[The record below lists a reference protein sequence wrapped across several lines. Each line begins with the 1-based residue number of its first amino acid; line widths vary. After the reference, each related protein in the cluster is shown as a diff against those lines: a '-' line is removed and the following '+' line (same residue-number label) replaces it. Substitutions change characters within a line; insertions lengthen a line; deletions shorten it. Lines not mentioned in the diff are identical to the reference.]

1 MQHAAIFLELG
12 SRYWSTVC
20 AGITAERRK
29 TGDSPMPIAVAI
41 EAVEVEYDEAR
52 HGKESAAELARRNQV
67 VLDHLPLVKSVARR
81 LRATLP
87 DQAEFNDLMQAGTLG
102 LIDAA
107 KKFDPDKGFLFK
119 TYASHRIR
127 GAMLDGLRQCDWAS
141 RRLRLRQ
148 NQIEAATHELTAEL
162 HRPPSELEMAEK
174 MGMSLADWREL
185 ALTVANFKRVHASS
199 RASDD
204 DSDLERD
211 LPGSSDSHPD
221 WIFANEQMNDIVR
234 DTIERLPE
242 RQRTVVLLHYK
253 GEKSMKEIGGLM
265 GTHESR
271 ASQVH
276 RAALTKM
283 AEALKVKGICSSQP
297 L

>member
-1 MQHAAIFLELG
+1 
-12 SRYWSTVC
+12 
-20 AGITAERRK
+20 
-29 TGDSPMPIAVAI
+29 MPFSVAI
-41 EAVEVEYDEAR
+41 EAVEVEYDEACR
-52 HGKESAAELARRNQV
+52 GEESSAELARRNQV
-67 VLDHLPLVKSVARR
+67 ILDHLPLVKSVAKR

-87 DQAEFNDLMQAGTLG
+87 DQAEFSDLVQAGTLG

-107 KKFDPDKGFLFK
+107 NKYDPSRGFLFK

-127 GAMLDGLRQCDWAS
+127 GAMLDGLRQSDWAS

-148 NQIEAATHELTAEL
+148 NQIDAATHELTAEL
-162 HRPPSELEMAEK
+162 QRPPSEVEMAEK
-174 MGMSLADWREL
+174 LGMSLADWREL
-185 ALTVANFKRVHASS
+185 ALTVANFKRVHASA
-199 RASDD
+199 RAID
-204 DSDLERD
+204 DSDSDIERD
-211 LPGSSDSHPD
+211 VPGSSDSHPD
-221 WIFANEQMNDIVR
+221 WIFANEEMSDIVR
-234 DTIERLPE
+234 AAIERLPE

-276 RAALTKM
+276 RAALSKM
-283 AEALKVKGICSSQP
+283 AVALKDKGISSSQA

>member
-1 MQHAAIFLELG
+1 
-12 SRYWSTVC
+12 
-20 AGITAERRK
+20 
-29 TGDSPMPIAVAI
+29 MPVSIAI
-41 EAVEVEYDEAR
+41 EAPEVEYDDAR
-52 HGKESAAELARRNQV
+52 NGELSAPELAQRNQV
-67 VLDHLPLVKSVARR
+67 VLDHLHLVKAVARR

-87 DQAEFNDLMQAGTLG
+87 DQAEFGDLVQAGTLG

-107 KKFDPDKGFLFK
+107 NKYDPSRGFLFK
-119 TYASHRIR
+119 TYATHRIR

-148 NQIEAATHELTAEL
+148 NQIEAAASELTAEL
-162 HRPPSELEMAEK
+162 QRPPSEMEMAEK
-174 MGMSLADWREL
+174 LGMSLTDWREL
-185 ALTVANFKRVHASS
+185 AMTVANFKRVHASN
-199 RASDD
+199 RVSDD
-204 DSDLERD
+204 ADSDLERD

-221 WIFANEQMNDIVR
+221 WIFANEEMTDIVR
-234 DTIERLPE
+234 DAIERLPE

-253 GEKSMKEIGGLM
+253 GEKSMKEIGGMM

-276 RAALTKM
+276 RAALANM
-283 AEALKVKGICSSQP
+283 AAALKVKGIRSSQT